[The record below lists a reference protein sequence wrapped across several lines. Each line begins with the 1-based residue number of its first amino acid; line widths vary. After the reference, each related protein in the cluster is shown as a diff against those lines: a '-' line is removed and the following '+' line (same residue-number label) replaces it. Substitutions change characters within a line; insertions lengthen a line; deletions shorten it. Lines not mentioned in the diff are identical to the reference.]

1 MNPKLFLGD
10 FAFLLFF
17 VSQGIET
24 HNSEAS
30 FLEILLPFVISM
42 IIIWP
47 LFYKI
52 GFLKID
58 ENPEYIKSLRVWIST
73 ITIGVLI
80 RFVMNLAFEPL
91 FLLVIVAY
99 TLGTSGTIRL
109 IHKQFFS

>member
-1 MNPKLFLGD
+1 MNAKFFIGD
-10 FAFLLFF
+10 FVFLMFF

-42 IIIWP
+42 ILILPI
-47 LFYKI
+47 FYKI
-52 GFLKID
+52 GFLKVD
-58 ENPEYIKSLRVWIST
+58 DSPEYIKSLRVWISM

-109 IHKQFFS
+109 IHRQFFS